1 VALAPLPRLT
11 RLAEL
16 SWAVKMGPMLAATV
30 LLGAT
35 LLGGGHLQASQASDY
50 VAHFS
55 AALAALERGELETAA
70 AGFRAAGALAPAAP
84 VWRASLGVTL
94 ARLDRVAEA
103 RTELELALAAGY
115 PPSDLAALHP
125 VGAEVVAA
133 THAPELERR
142 EPRGQDFV
150 RAGFSEVNEGTARE
164 PRHPY
169 VSGLSLGIPAATDGM
184 TSTATAQY
192 LQALVAARADGTE
205 SAPSATT
212 VRLEPVDDVSI
223 VARVRAHLGDAL
235 DERVGVLRLDFGA
248 GDPRSVLLALASP
261 PIAPD
266 EYEVDFAPLHVLTH
280 DGAEVLHRVGL
291 GGVLDESM
299 IGASF
304 GLSYGV
310 PIVAPAV
317 DGHHATFI
325 LSMGLSSAI
334 VAYDTAT
341 WKVRWWTPW
350 VSGVG
355 APREVA
361 AAGTRLLMVSSP
373 FAHHLEVLDVVSG
386 ARVVHGEHF
395 GLSALTATPSGA
407 FVLGRSSTST
417 LVFDATRLEAE
428 FRAVAPS
435 PLPRRRADFPWRSAD
450 QLFTP
455 TPLLEVM
462 LRGSA
467 DVADSLAVIACD
479 GVFDLPLAAFD
490 GAYVYLAES
499 AVSAASVAPW
509 LHDPLHLRT
518 LLLDTDLRLRGV
530 PKLVEG
536 RRAPAA
542 YPVGMT
548 PTLELADY
556 PRQLLAALALLD
568 SGEYHAAAEAFERA
582 GSCAPHAP
590 VWRVHAGLARALA
603 NERDVALA
611 HFIAALEAGYP
622 RDDLEAIAA
631 WLAIDRPAAV
641 TPVADVAEL
650 VREAAARAVVP
661 DDAARL
667 HWCQVTGA
675 GHAAVPFSAE
685 ARDHGEL
692 LELAYEG
699 RARRVADTVG
709 EWRDSGAPLARHE
722 FLDPKSLAVV
732 ARIAPP
738 RPAGLG
744 YQLGPSGAGT
754 PVPDPRPIWV
764 GAKDEY
770 LDQRRYR
777 ELVNKQDA
785 PDLEFLPRGLR
796 TGVWLAVTRSVIA
809 VVGERDRPHATVWLE
824 HPSEHWTTAGI
835 DVAHWRLLWFDPE
848 RDSFGPDLQ
857 SEVRSG
863 ALAGPDAP
871 ALATRVSE
879 LGLRS
884 LNQVANDGLLLGLGA
899 DSVAVLDP
907 ITLAPLASLWL
918 HDETPVVVAEDGT
931 FTMDAAAV
939 ERALVSVGDVRVPA
953 RVVAPWL
960 LDPLHLRTLAHD
972 ELRAARTFPV
982 R

>member
-1 VALAPLPRLT
+1 VSSRG
-11 RLAEL
+11 
-16 SWAVKMGPMLAATV
+16 VKMERMLLATV
-30 LLGAT
+30 LLGAA
-35 LLGGGHLQASQASDY
+35 LCGGGEPQAPQASDY
-50 VAHFS
+50 AARFS
-55 AALAALERGELETAA
+55 AALAALERGELEAA
-70 AGFRAAGALAPAAP
+70 AEEFRAAGALAPAAP

-133 THAPELERR
+133 THAPELES
-142 EPRGQDFV
+142 PDQRGQDFV
-150 RAGFSEVNEGTARE
+150 RAGFAEANEGTARE

-169 VSGLSLGIPAATDGM
+169 ESGLSLGIPAAADGM
-184 TSTATAQY
+184 TSAATAQY
-192 LQALVAARADGTE
+192 LQALVEARADGTVR
-205 SAPSATT
+205 APSATA
-212 VRLEPVDDVSI
+212 VRLLPVDDVSVI
-223 VARVRAHLGDAL
+223 ARVEAHLGGSL
-235 DERVGVLRLDFGA
+235 DERAGVLRLDFGA
-248 GDPRSVLLALASP
+248 DDPRSVLLALASP
-261 PIAPD
+261 PIEPD
-266 EYEVDFAPLHVLTH
+266 EYEVDFAPLHVLTN
-280 DGAEVLHRVGL
+280 DGAEVLQRAGL
-291 GGVLDESM
+291 GGVLEESIM
-299 IGASF
+299 GASF

-325 LSMGLSSAI
+325 LPVGLSSAI

-361 AAGTRLLMVSSP
+361 AAGTRLLVVSSP

-395 GLSALTATPSGA
+395 GLSALTATPGGEL
-407 FVLGRSSTST
+407 VLGRSSTST
-417 LVFDATRLEAE
+417 LVFDPLRLEAE

-467 DVADSLAVIACD
+467 DASDSLAAIACD

-490 GAYVYLAES
+490 GAYVQLAEG

-518 LLLDTDLRLRGV
+518 LLLDTDLRMRGV

-548 PTLELADY
+548 PTLELAEY
-556 PRQLLAALALLD
+556 PRQLLGALALLD
-568 SGEYHAAAEAFERA
+568 SGEYGDAAEAFERA

-590 VWRVHAGLARALA
+590 VWRVHAGVARALA
-603 NERDVALA
+603 NERDVALE
-611 HFIAALEAGYP
+611 HFVAALEAGYP
-622 RDDLEAIAA
+622 LDDLEAIAA
-631 WLAIDRPAAV
+631 SLAVDRQAAV
-641 TPVADVAEL
+641 ASTADVPGV

-661 DDAARL
+661 DDAARV
-667 HWCQVTGA
+667 HWYEVTGA

-685 ARDHGEL
+685 ARDHGDL

-699 RARRVADTVG
+699 RARRVSDTVG
-709 EWRDSGAPLARHE
+709 EWRDSGVPLARHE
-722 FLDPKSLAVV
+722 FLDPESLAVV
-732 ARIAPP
+732 ACIVPP

-744 YQLGPSGAGT
+744 YQIAADGALT
-754 PVPDPRPIWV
+754 PLPDPRPVWT
-764 GAKDEY
+764 GPKGEDLE
-770 LDQRRYR
+770 QHRFR
-777 ELVNKQDA
+777 ELVNENDA
-785 PDLEFLPRGLR
+785 PDLELLPRGLR

-809 VVGERDRPHATVWLE
+809 VVGERDRPHATLWLE
-824 HPSEHWTTAGI
+824 HPPEHWTTAGI
-835 DVAHWRLLWFDPE
+835 DVAQWRLLWLDPE

-863 ALAGPDAP
+863 ALAGLDAP
-871 ALATRVSE
+871 ALAARASV

-884 LNQVANDGLLLGLGA
+884 LNQVANDGPLLGLGA
-899 DSVAVLDP
+899 DSVVVLDP
-907 ITLAPLASLWL
+907 VTLAPLASFWL

-939 ERALVSVGDVRVPA
+939 DRALVSVGDVRVPA

-960 LDPLHLRTLAHD
+960 LDPLHLRTLVHD
-972 ELRAARTFPV
+972 ERRAARTFPV